1 MPFAPILALTA
12 PLCGLLILM
21 GFSYIHPLQPYRR
34 YVLSLGAGLSLL
46 GVLFAPWEDP
56 RPFLVSLW
64 QPLSLFGLFPVLV
77 ADRIV
82 WPLALAWAG
91 AVAGSALVQMG
102 RPQPLRL
109 AIGAAVLAMLAFGLG
124 ALWGENLLTVLLAWA
139 GFDLAWGIGMA
150 SAGLPGERVARGVGG
165 GVVATAALWMGALSL
180 EKMGNGLSWSLM
192 ASDGWAGSF
201 LLLAALVRLGVYP
214 FHFTVPTEMRR
225 GRPLTVALL
234 MEPLLAWGLLAR
246 MSWQAGISIPG
257 EVVLEVLAAATFVV
271 GGFLAWSTADPDQRT
286 IWIGMAAAGGV
297 FWAGLHA
304 GHAAGAAWAAG
315 GAAWVLGLTLLYLG
329 RGWERTAPIWTA
341 ASVLGGLAL
350 LAAPLTSGGVLSPPD
365 VLMAILFPLGQAL
378 LTAAVAKEILR
389 RIAWEEPVDSL
400 PAIAQMVGLA
410 VPVVALILAWGAAPK
425 VAPTLMGWG
434 AWIAGTL
441 LGGGLLALE
450 LLRFRTWTR
459 PRALQMVAEALRPE
473 WAGRLLINSLGRLTG
488 FLDAVADVAEGPG
501 AVLWALATFLLILV
515 VVTRR

>member
-12 PLCGLLILM
+12 PLGGLLILLIV
-21 GFSYIHPLQPYRR
+21 SSIHPLRPYRR
-34 YVLSLGAGLSLL
+34 YVVPLGAGLSFL

-56 RPFLVSLW
+56 RPFLLSLW
-64 QPLSLFGLFPVLV
+64 QPLSLFGTFPVLL
-77 ADRIV
+77 ADRAV

-102 RPQPLRL
+102 RPQIVRS

-150 SAGLPGERVARGVGG
+150 SAGLPGERVAWGVGG
-165 GVVATAALWMGALSL
+165 GVVATALLWMGALSL
-180 EKMGNGLSWSLM
+180 EKAGSGLSWSLM
-192 ASDGWAGSF
+192 TPNGWGGVF

-214 FHFTVPTEMRR
+214 FHFTVPAEMRR

-234 MEPLLAWGLLAR
+234 LEPLLAWGLLTR
-246 MSWQAGISIPG
+246 MSWQAGISVPG
-257 EVVLEVLAAATFVV
+257 GGVLEALAAATFVV
-271 GGFLAWSTADPDQRT
+271 GGFLAWAVTDPDQRA
-286 IWIGMAAAGGV
+286 IWIGMAAAGSV

-304 GHAAGAAWAAG
+304 GHAANAAWAAG
-315 GAAWVLGLTLLYLG
+315 GTAWTLGLTLLYLG
-329 RGWERTAPIWTA
+329 RGRERTTPVWTA

-350 LAAPLTSGGVLSPPD
+350 LAAPLALGGILSPPD
-365 VLMAILFPLGQAL
+365 VPMAILFPLGQAL
-378 LTAAVAKEILR
+378 LTAAVAKEIMR
-389 RIAWEEPVDSL
+389 QPAQEEPV
-400 PAIAQMVGLA
+400 GLL
-410 VPVVALILAWGAAPK
+410 PVVAQFAGLAIPAFALVLAWGVAPK
-425 VAPTLMGWG
+425 VASTPAGWG
-434 AWIAGTL
+434 AWVAGML

-450 LLRFRTWTR
+450 LLRPWTR
-459 PRALQMVAEALRPE
+459 RRSLQAIAEALRPE
-473 WAGRLLINSLGRLTG
+473 WAGRLLLNSLGRLTG
-488 FLDAVADVAEGPG
+488 FLDTVADVAEGPG